1 MKSKIL
7 GNCFDHSEDKPD
19 GRNIGLF
26 CWADLSAK
34 TVLSSRMEVKRSHRN
49 IPHSFRHCEA
59 QRREQQRIQMTTD
72 FTSLNLRDEVMQAVT
87 ELGYNEPTPI
97 QTAMIPLMLSG
108 VDVIGQAQTGTGK
121 TAAFTLPI
129 LHNFQQQRHVQAL
142 VLAPTRE
149 LALQVS
155 KTVTEYGRHLDV
167 RVLAVYGGQPYGP
180 QISKLNRGIDI
191 VVGTPGRLLDLID
204 RNALNI
210 KHIKTLVLDEA
221 DEMLNMGFMEDV
233 EKILAET
240 PVERQ
245 TALFSATMPP
255 RIRSL
260 ANRFMR
266 DPQSVTIKRDSLN
279 TLAIEQRYYLVHESD
294 KTNALTRLFE
304 IEPIKSA
311 LIFARTRAETATL
324 ANELVVRGIPAEA
337 IHGDLDQNARERVLG
352 RFRANQLK
360 VLVATD
366 VAARGLD
373 IDDISHV
380 FNYHLPDDAEVYI
393 HRIGRTGRAGK
404 TGVAITLLSPKEKRR
419 MREVEF
425 LTKQQVMKAELPTV
439 SEIHRH
445 RENEVV
451 ETMKIW
457 LGRGRYKRELEMV
470 QELIE
475 AGHDPLNI
483 AAAALKIA
491 RADEKQRPIAEV
503 GEVRSDYRSEKQ
515 LKPKNGRPL
524 KGMHREKFGRSER
537 SVKNLSNKRRGASSH
552 EEGMI
557 RLKINKGKM
566 HNIRPNDVVGQ
577 IAFHANIPGYTI
589 GKIRIEDNFSFV
601 DIPEDVAEQVV
612 KQSGNYKI
620 GKEKFSVVMTK

>member
-1 MKSKIL
+1 
-7 GNCFDHSEDKPD
+7 
-19 GRNIGLF
+19 
-26 CWADLSAK
+26 
-34 TVLSSRMEVKRSHRN
+34 
-49 IPHSFRHCEA
+49 
-59 QRREQQRIQMTTD
+59 MTTE
-72 FTSLNLRDEVMQAVT
+72 FTSLDLRDEIMQAIT
-87 ELGYNEPTPI
+87 ELGYSTPTPI
-97 QTAMIPLMLSG
+97 QAGMIPLMLTG

-121 TAAFTLPI
+121 TAAFALPI
-129 LHNFQQQRHVQAL
+129 LNNFQQGRYVQAL

-149 LALQVS
+149 LALQVADS
-155 KTVTEYGRHLDV
+155 MVEYGKHLNV

-180 QISKLNRGIDI
+180 QISKLNRGVDI

-210 KHIKTLVLDEA
+210 KHIRTLVLDEA
-221 DEMLNMGFMEDV
+221 DEMLNMGFIEDI

-240 PVERQ
+240 PTERQ
-245 TALFSATMPP
+245 TALFSATLPA

-266 DPQSVTIKRDSLN
+266 DPQSVTIKRDTL
-279 TLAIEQRYYLVHESD
+279 TLASTEQRYYLVHESD

-311 LIFARTRAETATL
+311 LIFARTRAETSSL

-337 IHGDLDQNARERVLG
+337 IHGDLDQNPRERVLG
-352 RFRANQLK
+352 RFRSNQLK

-404 TGVAITLLSPKEKRR
+404 TGIAITLLSPREKRR
-419 MREVEF
+419 MREVEA
-425 LTKQQVMKAELPTV
+425 LTRQTATKMELPTTADI
-439 SEIHRH
+439 IHH
-445 RENEVV
+445 REAQTIENL
-451 ETMKIW
+451 KIW

-483 AAAALKIA
+483 AAAAIKIA

-503 GEVRSDYRSEKQ
+503 AEVKSDYRSSEKQ
-515 LKPKNGRPL
+515 FKPKRGGGR
-524 KGMHREKFGRSER
+524 RETFGRREGSER
-537 SVKNLSNKRRGASSH
+537 GGSNRRRGAASH
-552 EEGMI
+552 EEGMV
-557 RLKINKGKM
+557 RLKMNKGKL
-566 HNIRPNDVVGQ
+566 NGIRPNDVVGT

-589 GKIRIEDNFSFV
+589 GKILIDEKFTFV
-601 DIPEDVAEQVV
+601 DIPEDALEQVM
-612 KQSGNYKI
+612 KQNGNYRI
-620 GKEKFSVVMTK
+620 GKEKISLVKAK

>member
-1 MKSKIL
+1 
-7 GNCFDHSEDKPD
+7 
-19 GRNIGLF
+19 
-26 CWADLSAK
+26 
-34 TVLSSRMEVKRSHRN
+34 
-49 IPHSFRHCEA
+49 
-59 QRREQQRIQMTTD
+59 MTTE
-72 FTSLNLRDEVMQAVT
+72 FTSLNLRDEVMQAIT
-87 ELGYNEPTPI
+87 ELGYSTPTPI
-97 QTAMIPLMLSG
+97 QTGMIPLMLTG

-121 TAAFTLPI
+121 TAAFALPI
-129 LHNFQQQRHVQAL
+129 LHNFKPDRYVQAL

-149 LALQVS
+149 LALQVADS
-155 KTVTEYGRHLDV
+155 ITEYGKHLDV

-180 QISKLNRGIDI
+180 QISRLNRGVDI

-210 KHIKTLVLDEA
+210 KHIRTLVLDEA

-240 PVERQ
+240 PPERQ
-245 TALFSATMPP
+245 TALFSATLPP

-266 DPQSVTIKRDSLN
+266 DPQSVTIKRDTQN
-279 TLAIEQRYYLVHESD
+279 ALAIEQRYYLVHESD
-294 KTNALTRLFE
+294 KTNVLTRLFE
-304 IEPIKSA
+304 IEPIHSA
-311 LIFARTRAETATL
+311 LIFARTRAETSQL

-352 RFRANQLK
+352 RFRSNQLK

-380 FNYHLPDDAEVYI
+380 FNFHLPDDAEVYI

-404 TGVAITLLSPKEKRR
+404 TGIAITLLSPREKRR
-419 MREVEF
+419 MREVEA
-425 LTKQQVMKAELPTV
+425 LTKQTVKKMELPTTAD
-439 SEIHRH
+439 IIRY
-445 RENEVV
+445 REGKVV
-451 ETMKIW
+451 ENLKIW

-483 AAAALKIA
+483 AAAAIKIA

-503 GEVRSDYRSEKQ
+503 TEVKSDYRSSEKQ
-515 LKPKNGRPL
+515 FKPKNGR
-524 KGMHREKFGRSER
+524 RETFGRREGSER
-537 SVKNLSNKRRGASSH
+537 GSSNRRRGDSSH

-557 RLKINKGKM
+557 RLKINKGKSSG
-566 HNIRPNDVVGQ
+566 IRPNDIVGT

-589 GKIRIEDNFSFV
+589 GKIRIDEKFTFV
-601 DIPEDVAEQVV
+601 DIPEDVVEQVM
-612 KQSGNYKI
+612 KQNGNYRI
-620 GKEKFSVVMTK
+620 GKEKITLAKAK

>member
-1 MKSKIL
+1 
-7 GNCFDHSEDKPD
+7 
-19 GRNIGLF
+19 
-26 CWADLSAK
+26 
-34 TVLSSRMEVKRSHRN
+34 
-49 IPHSFRHCEA
+49 
-59 QRREQQRIQMTTD
+59 MTTE
-72 FTSLNLRDEVMQAVT
+72 FSSLNLRDEVVQAIT
-87 ELGYNEPTPI
+87 ELGYSTPTPI
-97 QTAMIPLMLSG
+97 QLGMIPLMLTG

-121 TAAFTLPI
+121 TAAFALPI
-129 LHNFQQQRHVQAL
+129 LHNFQPQRHVQAL
-142 VLAPTRE
+142 ILAPTRE
-149 LALQVS
+149 LALQVADS
-155 KTVTEYGRHLDV
+155 MTEYGKHLNV

-191 VVGTPGRLLDLID
+191 VVGTPGRLLDLIE

-221 DEMLNMGFMEDV
+221 DEMLNMGFIEDI
-233 EKILAET
+233 ETIIAET
-240 PVERQ
+240 PAERQ
-245 TALFSATMPP
+245 TALFSATLPP

-266 DPQSVTIKRDSLN
+266 DPQSVTIKKE
-279 TLAIEQRYYLVHESD
+279 TLTVSAIEQRYYLVHEAD

-352 RFRANQLK
+352 RFRTNQLK

-404 TGVAITLLSPKEKRR
+404 TGIAITLLSPKEKRR
-419 MREVEF
+419 LREVEA
-425 LTKQQVMKAELPTV
+425 LTKQQITKLEIPSVA
-439 SEIHRH
+439 EIHRH
-445 RENEVV
+445 RENKVV
-451 ETMKIW
+451 ETMKVW

-470 QELIE
+470 QELID

-491 RADEKQRPIAEV
+491 RADEKQRPIADIAEV
-503 GEVRSDYRSEKQ
+503 KSVRQERPDSRGSRRDGH
-515 LKPKNGRPL
+515 GRRDIPI
-524 KGMHREKFGRSER
+524 KKI
-537 SVKNLSNKRRGASSH
+537 SNRRRGDSSH

-557 RLKINKGKM
+557 RLKMNMGKM
-566 HNIRPNDVVGQ
+566 HGIRPNDIVGT
-577 IAFHANIPGYTI
+577 IAYHANIPGYTI
-589 GKIRIEDNFSFV
+589 GKIRIEDKSTLV
-601 DIPEDVAEQVV
+601 DIPEDLLDQVMR
-612 KQSGNYKI
+612 QNGNFRI
-620 GKEKFSVVMTK
+620 GKDKFSLVKAR

>member
-1 MKSKIL
+1 
-7 GNCFDHSEDKPD
+7 
-19 GRNIGLF
+19 
-26 CWADLSAK
+26 
-34 TVLSSRMEVKRSHRN
+34 
-49 IPHSFRHCEA
+49 
-59 QRREQQRIQMTTD
+59 MTTE
-72 FTSLNLRDEVMQAVT
+72 FTSLNLREELVQAIID
-87 ELGYNEPTPI
+87 LGYSEPTPI
-97 QTAMIPLMLSG
+97 QAAIIPIMLKG
-108 VDVIGQAQTGTGK
+108 ADVIGQAQTGTGK
-121 TAAFTLPI
+121 TAAFALPI
-129 LHNFQQQRHVQAL
+129 LHNFTQQRYVQAL
-142 VLAPTRE
+142 ILAPTRE
-149 LALQVS
+149 LALQVADS
-155 KTVTEYGRHLDV
+155 MTEYGKHLDV

-180 QISKLNRGIDI
+180 QISRLNRGVDV
-191 VVGTPGRLLDLID
+191 VVGTPGRLLDLIE

-210 KHIKTLVLDEA
+210 KHIRTLVLDEA

-240 PVERQ
+240 PTERQ
-245 TALFSATMPP
+245 TALFSATLPP

-266 DPQSVTIKRDSLN
+266 DPQPVTIKRETL
-279 TLAIEQRYYLVHESD
+279 TLASTEQRYYLVHESD

-373 IDDISHV
+373 IEDISHV
-380 FNYHLPDDAEVYI
+380 FNYHLPDDAEVYV

-404 TGVAITLLSPKEKRR
+404 TGIAITLVSPREKRR
-419 MREVEF
+419 LREVEA
-425 LTKQQVMKAELPTV
+425 LTKQPIKKMELPTAGDIV
-439 SEIHRH
+439 KH
-445 RENEVV
+445 RESQVV
-451 ETMKIW
+451 ENLKIW

-483 AAAALKIA
+483 AAAAIKIA

-503 GEVRSDYRSEKQ
+503 GEVQDERK
-515 LKPKNGRPL
+515 RPDRDSVRGS
-524 KGMHREKFGRSER
+524 KREPFGQRER
-537 SVKNLSNKRRGASSH
+537 SATGKGGSSRRRGDGSH
-552 EEGMI
+552 EEGMV
-557 RLKINKGKM
+557 RLKLNKGKVQG
-566 HNIRPNDVVGQ
+566 IRPNDVVGT
-577 IAFHANIPGYTI
+577 IAFHANIPGYVI
-589 GKIRIEDNFSFV
+589 GKIRIEDKFTFV
-601 DIPEDVAEQVV
+601 DVPEDVVDQVL
-612 KQSGNYKI
+612 KQNGNYRI
-620 GKEKFSVVMTK
+620 GKEKFALTKAQ

>member
-1 MKSKIL
+1 
-7 GNCFDHSEDKPD
+7 
-19 GRNIGLF
+19 
-26 CWADLSAK
+26 
-34 TVLSSRMEVKRSHRN
+34 
-49 IPHSFRHCEA
+49 
-59 QRREQQRIQMTTD
+59 MTTD
-72 FTSLNLRDEVMQAVT
+72 FASLNLREELVQAIT
-87 ELGYNEPTPI
+87 GLGYAEPTPI
-97 QTAMIPLMLSG
+97 QSAIIPIMLTG
-108 VDVIGQAQTGTGK
+108 ADVIGQAQTGTGK
-121 TAAFTLPI
+121 TAAFALPI
-129 LHNFQQQRHVQAL
+129 LQNFTPQRYVQAL

-149 LALQVS
+149 LALQVADS
-155 KTVTEYGRHLDV
+155 MTEYGKHLDV

-180 QISKLNRGIDI
+180 QISRLNRGVDV
-191 VVGTPGRLLDLID
+191 VVGTPGRLLDLIE

-210 KHIKTLVLDEA
+210 KHVRILVLDEA

-240 PVERQ
+240 PTERQ

-266 DPQSVTIKRDSLN
+266 DPQHVNIKRDTL
-279 TLAIEQRYYLVHESD
+279 TLASTEQRYYLVHEAD

-352 RFRANQLK
+352 RFRANLLK

-373 IDDISHV
+373 IEDISHV
-380 FNYHLPDDAEVYI
+380 FNYHLPDDAEVYV

-404 TGVAITLLSPKEKRR
+404 TGVAITLLSPREKRR
-419 MREVEF
+419 LREVEA
-425 LTKQQVMKAELPTV
+425 LTKQPIQKMELPTV
-439 SEIHRH
+439 SDIHRH
-445 RENEVV
+445 RESQVV
-451 ETMKIW
+451 ENLKIW

-470 QELIE
+470 QTLVEE
-475 AGHDPLNI
+475 GHDPLNV

-503 GEVRSDYRSEKQ
+503 GEVKDDRKRPERESVRG
-515 LKPKNGRPL
+515 GRQ
-524 KGMHREKFGRSER
+524 EAFGRRDGGGSR
-537 SVKNLSNKRRGASSH
+537 RRGDGSH
-552 EEGMI
+552 EEGMV
-557 RLKINKGKM
+557 RLKLNKGKM
-566 HNIRPNDVVGQ
+566 HGIRPSDIVGT

-589 GKIRIEDNFSFV
+589 GKIRIEDRHTLV
-601 DIPEDVAEQVV
+601 DIPEDLVEQVL
-612 KQSGNYKI
+612 KHNGNYRI
-620 GKEKFSVVMTK
+620 GKEKFSLAKTK